1 MNTTVKMQ
9 ARGVLTLPQK
19 ARKAVGISERSLV
32 NIVVHDGAIVVRPVS
47 NFDLELAE
55 DVRKSLEDLRSGN
68 VSPAFSSMKEFRAY
82 MKKRGLRKA

>member
-1 MNTTVKMQ
+1 MQ

-32 NIVVHDGAIVVRPVS
+32 NIVVQDGAIVVRPVS

-55 DVRKSLEDLRSGN
+55 DVRKALEDLRNGN

-82 MKKRGLRKA
+82 MKKKGLRKA